1 MDRVKKKA
9 RGQILRIDK
18 AIRDTNGV
26 NDGKKETLRQMFA
39 NSHVAMIYGSA
50 GTGNSTLINHD
61 ARLQR

>member
-1 MDRVKKKA
+1 M
-9 RGQILRIDK
+9 LRIDK
-18 AIRDTNGV
+18 AILDTNSV
-26 NDGKKETLRQMFA
+26 NDGKKETLWQMFA